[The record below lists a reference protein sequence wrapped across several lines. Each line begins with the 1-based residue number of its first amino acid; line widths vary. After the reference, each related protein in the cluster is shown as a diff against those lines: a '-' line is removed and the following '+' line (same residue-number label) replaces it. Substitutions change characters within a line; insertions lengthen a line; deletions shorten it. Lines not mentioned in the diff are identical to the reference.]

1 MKGRIP
7 ITYALYFGISYEEST
22 LDLVSRKV
30 LANTT
35 RIAKATAT
43 TRAVTMRVTKG
54 NVRVAISYTF
64 NNHM

>member
-1 MKGRIP
+1 MP
-7 ITYALYFGISYEEST
+7 IKFALYFDVSYEEST

-35 RIAKATAT
+35 RIARAIAT

-64 NNHM
+64 NKHM

>member
-7 ITYALYFGISYEEST
+7 IKYSLYFVVSYEEST
-22 LDLVSRKV
+22 LDLVSRKI

-35 RIAKATAT
+35 RIAKATET

>member
-1 MKGRIP
+1 MNDKILFKY
-7 ITYALYFGISYEEST
+7 TVYFDVSYEEST
-22 LDLVSRKV
+22 LDLVSLNV

-35 RIAKATAT
+35 KIAKATAT
-43 TRAVTMRVTKG
+43 IRAVTKTVIKG